1 LTLSL
6 AADTNPND
14 ESMLSNHETFPG
26 TRIRSVSRATA
37 ILELIAGD
45 PSGTRATDVAAALE
59 LPLPTA
65 YHLLNTL
72 TTEGFLTKR
81 EDRRYQLG
89 PKIGLLAEAFSAQVS
104 APEHLLE
111 CIRKLAERSGETA
124 YLSAWRGGEAVVLSV
139 VEGSRAVRVSGIHL
153 GFGGHAHAR
162 ASGKAMLA
170 FAPPGAVDEYLR
182 TRRLD
187 ACTKRTITS
196 EKKLREE
203 LEKIRRQ
210 GHAIDEEE
218 FVEGVGCVGAPVADG
233 SMAITVSAPVE
244 QFRRRRRELVA
255 AVMAVAAEATIPSV
269 MSATG

>member
-1 LTLSL
+1 
-6 AADTNPND
+6 
-14 ESMLSNHETFPG
+14 M
-26 TRIRSVSRATA
+26 
-37 ILELIAGD
+37 AG
-45 PSGTRATDVAAALE
+45 ALE

-72 TTEGFLTKR
+72 TAEGLLTKL

-89 PKIGLLAEAFSAQVS
+89 PKIGLLAEAFAAQVS
-104 APEHLLE
+104 APEHLLD
-111 CIRKLAERSGETA
+111 CVRKLAEQTGETA

-139 VEGSRAVRVSGIHL
+139 VEGRRAVRVSGIHL

-162 ASGKAMLA
+162 ASGKVMLA
-170 FAPPGAVDEYLR
+170 FAAPGALEGYLR

-196 EKKLREE
+196 EKRLRQEIE
-203 LEKIRRQ
+203 DIRRQ

-255 AVMAVAAEATIPSV
+255 AVMAVAADATIPSL
-269 MSATG
+269 MASAG